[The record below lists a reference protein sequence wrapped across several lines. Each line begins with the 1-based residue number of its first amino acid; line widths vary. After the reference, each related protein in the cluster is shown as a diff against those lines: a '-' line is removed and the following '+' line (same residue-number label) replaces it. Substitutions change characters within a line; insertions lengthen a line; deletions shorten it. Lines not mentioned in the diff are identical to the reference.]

1 MWDAVSSRKTLGIMF
16 VVACIFV
23 PLILVYTLWGYVKMW
38 GKLNEQSIEAN
49 PHGLY

>member
-1 MWDAVSSRKTLGIMF
+1 MF